1 MRSKVHLT
9 TQRKAVYEVI
19 RESNDHPTAAAIIER
34 LRDRGH
40 NFAYGTIYNSLRY
53 LTDVGLIRELKV
65 GDAASRYDA
74 NVEEHHHIMCRVC
87 GKIDE
92 VNVTLPEDWLDAV
105 AKETNYVVDA
115 PLTSHQVVLKGVC
128 PCCRNSARNWFV

>member
-19 RESNDHPTAAAIIER
+19 RESNDHPTAATIIER

-53 LTDVGLIRELKV
+53 LTDVGLIRELRV

-74 NVEEHHHIMCRVC
+74 NVEEHHHIMCQVC

-92 VNVTLPEDWLDAV
+92 VNVTLPEEWLDAV

-128 PCCRNSARNWFV
+128 SSCRNSARAWFV